1 MSFSV
6 TDSYAVQPLGH
17 GRRSMRVAREGEPLM
32 PGIDIE
38 DRQRRCV
45 LPFEALPAEVRLL
58 RRAAVVQ
65 LGRWGVQTAG
75 DATQLVVT
83 ELATNVIKHVGEGSP
98 ATLILEWKRERLRV
112 EMHDKSSSLP
122 TLRTADCEAECGR
135 GLHLLAAM
143 AVDWGTAITALGK
156 AVWCEIELGSDAVC
170 LRMERAID
178 ALESY
183 RKRGGSVLHG
193 RCGAVLEESAV
204 ELIADLLHWTSA
216 RGLDPDDILDR
227 AQMHYEAEADAA

>member
-1 MSFSV
+1 
-6 TDSYAVQPLGH
+6 
-17 GRRSMRVAREGEPLM
+17 M
-32 PGIDIE
+32 PGTDIK

-58 RRAAVVQ
+58 RRAAATQ
-65 LGRWGVQTAG
+65 LGQWGVPTAG

-112 EMHDKSSSLP
+112 EMHDKSSALP
-122 TLRTADCEAECGR
+122 ALRTADCEAECGR
-135 GLHLLAAM
+135 GLHMLAAM
-143 AVDWGTAITALGK
+143 AVDWGTAVTALGK

-183 RKRGGSVLHG
+183 RERGGSVLHG
-193 RCGAVLEESAV
+193 RCETVLEETAV

-216 RGLDPDDILDR
+216 RGLDPDDVLDR
-227 AQMHYEAEADAA
+227 AQMHYEAEADVAA